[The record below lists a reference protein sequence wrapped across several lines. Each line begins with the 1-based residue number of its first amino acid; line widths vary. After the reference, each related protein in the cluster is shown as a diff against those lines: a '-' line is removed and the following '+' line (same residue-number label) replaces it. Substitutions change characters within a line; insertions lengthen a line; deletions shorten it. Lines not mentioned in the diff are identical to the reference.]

1 MDHILLIRHAQTPA
15 NALGLM
21 NADADTEPVLT
32 EQGERDARAMAERL
46 GGTHLDG
53 IVCTARLRTRRT
65 AELVG
70 DGRTPAP
77 EIVCVPELSEIVA
90 GAFAGRPLDEYRA
103 WVRERPLTEAP
114 DGGESMTAA
123 AARYAAG
130 MRVVAGMPHRGLLAV
145 LHNLPLRMIA
155 NVLAGEDP
163 VRGRVQ
169 RFGQDQVLRIDRV
182 RLAEAATTL
191 GEWAEEARAGGRTV
205 TSTRKGR

>member
-1 MDHILLIRHAQTPA
+1 VDHILLIRHAQTPA

-21 NADADTEPVLT
+21 NADADSEPVLT
-32 EQGERDARAMAERL
+32 EQGEADARAMAERL
-46 GGTHLDG
+46 ADTHLDG

-65 AELVG
+65 AQLVG

-77 EIVCVPELSEIVA
+77 VIVCVPQLSEIVA
-90 GAFAGRPLDEYRA
+90 GAFAGQPVEEYRA
-103 WVRERPLTEAP
+103 WVRERPLTDAP
-114 DGGESMTAA
+114 DGGESVVDA

-169 RFGQDQVLRIDRV
+169 RFEQHQVLRIDRE
-182 RLAEAATTL
+182 RLAGAALTL
-191 GEWAEEARAGGRTV
+191 GAWAHATQAGGRTV

>member
-32 EQGERDARAMAERL
+32 EEGQREARAMAERL
-46 GGTHLDG
+46 ADAHFDG

-65 AELVG
+65 AELVR
-70 DGRTPAP
+70 DGRAPAP

-90 GAFAGRPLDEYRA
+90 GAFAGRPVDEYRA
-103 WVRERPLTEAP
+103 WERRRPLTDAP

-123 AARYAAG
+123 ATRYAAG
-130 MRVVAGMPHRGLLAV
+130 MRIVAGMPHRGLLAV

-169 RFGQDQVLRIDRV
+169 RFEQDQVLRIDRT
-182 RLAEAATTL
+182 RLEGAAATL
-191 GEWAEEARAGGRTV
+191 GAWADEARAGTV